1 MKIFLRNIGYFFK
14 EVKKIIGLNVA
25 TNIISVISTS
35 LILFVL
41 GIVLCGL
48 MISNQL
54 VDKLE
59 KEAEVSVYL
68 DKEISKTRVEELMNT
83 LEGLDG
89 IFKVTL
95 IDEETAYLRME
106 EVLGEEAKIL
116 TLLNEN
122 PFSPYFEL
130 GINLNSMEEVFLE
143 LNQLEGIDY
152 IRDNKEMLHK
162 LNGLTKGIKMISLFI
177 LIAVGITTVV
187 IIAHLIRQGI
197 YNNKEQ
203 INTLILLGA
212 PNSYVNFPFLL
223 SGLLP
228 TLVGGV
234 LSSAFVILLLHNG
247 YEKLSSLIA
256 FLPLPLKEEMSYQI
270 GLRLILLSVILGLLG
285 SFIGLLSVKTNK

>member
-1 MKIFLRNIGYFFK
+1 MKIFLRNIGYFLK
-14 EVKKIIGLNVA
+14 EVKKIIGLNVV
-25 TNIISVISTS
+25 TNIISIISTS

-48 MISNQL
+48 MISNEL

-59 KEAEVSVYL
+59 KEAEVSAYL
-68 DKEISKTRVEELMNT
+68 DKGLSEAKVNELIHT
-83 LEGLDG
+83 LNSFDG

-116 TLLNEN
+116 NLLNEN
-122 PFSPYFEL
+122 PFSPYLEL
-130 GINLNSMEEVFLE
+130 GIELDSMENVFLE
-143 LNQLEGIDY
+143 LSQLEGIEY

-162 LNGLTKGIKMISLFI
+162 LNGLTKGISIISLFI

-197 YNNKEQ
+197 YNNKDQ

-212 PNSYVNFPFLL
+212 PNSYINFPFIL

-234 LSSAFVILLLHNG
+234 LSSTFVTLLLHKG
-247 YEKLSSLIA
+247 YEKLRSLIA
-256 FLPLPLKEEMSYQI
+256 FLPLPIKEEMSIQI
-270 GLRLILLSVILGLLG
+270 SLRLIILSAILGLLA

>member
-1 MKIFLRNIGYFFK
+1 MKIFLRNTGYFLK
-14 EVKKIIGLNVA
+14 EVKKIISLNIV
-25 TNIISVISTS
+25 TNIISVVSTS

-59 KEAEVSVYL
+59 QEAEVSVYL
-68 DKEISKTRVEELMNT
+68 AKGIRNTKVDELIKT
-83 LEGLDG
+83 LEEMNG

-116 TLLNEN
+116 TLLDEN
-122 PFSPYFEL
+122 PFSLYLEL
-130 GINLNSMEEVFLE
+130 GIELSSMEEVFLE
-143 LNQLEGIDY
+143 LNHLEGIDY
-152 IRDNKEMLHK
+152 IRDNKELLHK
-162 LNGLTKGIKMISLFI
+162 LNGLTKGINIISLFV

-197 YNNKEQ
+197 YNNREQ

-212 PNSYVNFPFLL
+212 PNSYINFPFLL

-228 TLVGGV
+228 TLLGGV
-234 LSSAFVILLLHNG
+234 LSSAFVTLLLHNG
-247 YEKLSSLIA
+247 YEKLKSFIA
-256 FLPLPLKEEMSYQI
+256 FLPLPLKEEMGFQI
-270 GLRLILLSVILGLLG
+270 NLRLLLLSTILGLLG